1 MQIFLIIFGL
11 VLLFFTTIEFFLYIA
26 DKDDAAQTMAG
37 IASVALFFIGLLSFG
52 AGCENKPT
60 INDVI
65 DGKAKIVTYEVK
77 TIDIE
82 TNDTITSTKKEW
94 EWIKPKYEYD

>member
-1 MQIFLIIFGL
+1 MQTFKIIFGL
-11 VLLFFTTIEFFLYIA
+11 VLIVYTIIEFCLYIS

-37 IASVALFFIGLLSFG
+37 IASVALFFLGIGFFG

-65 DGKAKIVTYEVK
+65 DGKAKIVTYEIK
-77 TIDIE
+77 TIDIA
-82 TNDTITSTKKEW
+82 TNDTITSTKKDW
-94 EWIKPKYEYD
+94 EWVKPKYE

>member
-1 MQIFLIIFGL
+1 MQTFLIIFGL
-11 VLLFFTTIEFFLYIA
+11 VLMVYTAIEFCLYIA

-65 DGKAKIVTYEVK
+65 EGKAKIVTLEVK
-77 TIDIE
+77 KINIE
-82 TNDTITSTKKEW
+82 TNDTITTIDKHW
-94 EWIKPKYEYD
+94 EWIKPKYE

>member
-1 MQIFLIIFGL
+1 MQTFFTIFGL
-11 VLLFFTTIEFFLYIA
+11 VLMIFTVIEFCLYFA
-26 DKDDAAQTMAG
+26 DKDDAAHTMAG
-37 IASVALFFIGLLSFG
+37 IASVTLFFLGLAFFS

-65 DGKAKIVTYEVK
+65 DGKAKIVTYEIK

-94 EWIKPKYEYD
+94 EWIKPKYE